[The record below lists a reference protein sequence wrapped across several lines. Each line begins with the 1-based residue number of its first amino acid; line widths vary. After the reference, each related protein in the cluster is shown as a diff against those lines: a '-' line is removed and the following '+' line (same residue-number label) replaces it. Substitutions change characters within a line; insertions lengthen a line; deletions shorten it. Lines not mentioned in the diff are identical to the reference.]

1 MRIPV
6 KVFLSALLL
15 FLLAAVVRA
24 QCPNSIVAGPPST
37 SAGDG
42 QQATSSWLLQPK
54 GISLDAS
61 GNLYI
66 ADSGNNRIR
75 KVSTDGVMH
84 TVAGP
89 DSLNDPEAVLAAPD
103 GSVYIADTGNNRIRR
118 ITPAGVLTT
127 VAGTG
132 HPGFSGDNGAATGAE
147 LNGPTGM
154 AFDAKGRFYF
164 ADTYNGRIRR
174 IDANGAI
181 ATVAGSHE
189 PGPMG
194 SPCCGDFGDGGPA
207 TEALLFQPRAIAVA
221 ADGSI
226 YILDVYYAAPA
237 IRRVAPDGTISTLN
251 GQIAATDLALL
262 PDGSLLIT
270 AEDLLRLSA
279 DGSTLS
285 YYARARSATNAAIGP
300 SGVYFSSL
308 ENVVYRAASAASEP
322 AIFAGQ
328 HYFGDAPDAAP
339 ASGPIFGSVAGL
351 TVGPDGS
358 IWVADR
364 GDSKIRKILPGG
376 TERVVASG
384 LGFTGVALDSSGNL
398 YASTPVS
405 VWRFAPD
412 GTSRLF
418 AGGGYAL
425 VPPVGAPAIPAIS
438 VDLSNTVGVAADSTG
453 NVFVAVLQ
461 YGYQPQMV
469 IARVTPSGQLT
480 TIWDSTSLAVGTVGY
495 PIGQGFAIDA
505 EGYLVLAVSGN
516 QVFRIKPDGSGIAE
530 TLIAPDTVTTVA
542 TGPSGEI
549 FYVTGGGRIKAL
561 RSGATLYNRDV
572 SPSPSQLYGQ
582 FGVPVAR
589 IAPVITTIVLAT
601 PNGSGYAASLAT
613 DALGNLYF
621 SDVDG
626 HVIRRFPAGPCFTA
640 AAPQLSTDS
649 ATQPS
654 PITPLPGNGSTGTT
668 TSTTSTTS
676 TGTSW
681 FAPGELISLY
691 GSGLGPKN
699 AASAQVGG
707 DGRITTQLAGTRVL
721 FEGVAAPVLYASDG
735 RVNTVIP
742 FTMYGYPSVRVQ
754 VEYNG
759 ALSDVAALTMSESAP
774 FVFTAPDPGTGSQ
787 VAIVINQDGSTNP
800 PSKPAAAG
808 SIITIYGSGFGR
820 TTPEGVDGRLATAP
834 LPKPVLPVSATLD
847 GSPAT
852 VLYAGDASGLV
863 EGTVQLNI
871 RLPKTFYQG
880 RLSVDVGDN
889 EMGFN
894 INVR

>member
-1 MRIPV
+1 MEIPV
-6 KVFLSALLL
+6 KVFRSALLPL
-15 FLLAAVVRA
+15 LLAAVVRG

-42 QQATSSWLLQPK
+42 QPATSSWLLQPK
-54 GISLDAS
+54 GISLDGS

-75 KVSTDGVMH
+75 EVSTDGVIH

-89 DSLNDPEAVLAAPD
+89 DTLNDPEAVLAAPD

-154 AFDAKGRFYF
+154 AFDSKGRFYF

-181 ATVAGSHE
+181 ATVAGSHV
-189 PGPMG
+189 PGPAG

-207 TEALLFQPRAIAVA
+207 TEALLFQPRAIAIA

-226 YILDVYYAAPA
+226 YILDVAAYAPA
-237 IRRVAPDGTISTLN
+237 IRRVAPDGTISTLY

-262 PDGSLLIT
+262 PDGSLLIA

-285 YYARARSATNAAIGP
+285 YYARARTATNAAIGP
-300 SGVYFSSL
+300 SGVYFSSS

-328 HYFGDAPDAAP
+328 HYFGDAPDSAP
-339 ASGPIFGSVAGL
+339 ALGPIFGSVAGL

-358 IWVADR
+358 IWVADS

-384 LGFTGVALDSSGNL
+384 LEFTGVALDSSGNL

-438 VDLSNTVGVAADSTG
+438 VDLSNTEGVVADSAG

-461 YGYQPQMV
+461 YGYEPQTV
-469 IARVTPSGQLT
+469 IARITPSGQLT
-480 TIWDSTSLAVGTVGY
+480 TIWDSTSLAGGTVDY
-495 PIGQGFAIDA
+495 PMGRGFAIDA
-505 EGYLVLAVSGN
+505 QGYLVLAMSGN

-530 TLIAPDTVTTVA
+530 TLIAPDTVTAVA

-561 RSGATLYNRDV
+561 HSGATLYNRDV
-572 SPSPSQLYGQ
+572 SPSSYSSLRSGQ
-582 FGVPVAR
+582 FTETASFV
-589 IAPVITTIVLAT
+589 TTTLISPAEL
-601 PNGSGYAASLAT
+601 GYAGSLAT

-621 SDVDG
+621 SDVNG
-626 HVIRRFPAGPCFTA
+626 YVIRRFPAGPCFAA
-640 AAPQLSTDS
+640 AAPQLSTDPS
-649 ATQPS
+649 KQPS
-654 PITPLPGNGSTGTT
+654 PITPLPENGSTGTT

-676 TGTSW
+676 SGSSW

-699 AASAQVGG
+699 AASAQVAG

-721 FEGVAAPVLYASDG
+721 FEGVAAPVLYASGG

-759 ALSDVAALTMSESAP
+759 ALSDVAPLTMGESAP
-774 FVFTAPDPGTGSQ
+774 FVFTGPDPGTGSQ
-787 VAIVINQDGSTNP
+787 VAIVINQDGSTNS

-820 TTPEGVDGRLATAP
+820 TTPEGVDGRLAAAP
-834 LPKPVLPVSATLD
+834 LPKPVLPVSATL
-847 GSPAT
+847 GSLPAT

-863 EGTVQLNI
+863 EGIVQLNI
-871 RLPKTFYQG
+871 QLPKTFYYG
-880 RLSVDVGDN
+880 ELDVSVGGN
-889 EMGFN
+889 AMGFN

>member
-1 MRIPV
+1 
-6 KVFLSALLL
+6 
-15 FLLAAVVRA
+15 VRA

-54 GISLDAS
+54 GISLDGS

-75 KVSTDGVMH
+75 EVSTDGVMH

-164 ADTYNGRIRR
+164 ADTYNGRIRL

-181 ATVAGSHE
+181 TTVAGSHV
-189 PGPMG
+189 PTPAG
-194 SPCCGDFGDGGPA
+194 SAWGVDFGDGGPA
-207 TEALLFQPRAIAVA
+207 TEALLFQPRAIAIA

-226 YILDVYYAAPA
+226 YILDVYSAAPA
-237 IRRVAPDGTISTLN
+237 IRRVAPDGTISTLYV
-251 GQIAATDLALL
+251 QMAATDLALL

-279 DGSTLS
+279 DGATLN

-308 ENVVYRAASAASEP
+308 ENVVYHAASAASEP

-328 HYFGDAPDAAP
+328 HYFGDAPDSAP
-339 ASGPIFGSVAGL
+339 ALSPIFGSVAGL

-384 LGFTGVALDSSGNL
+384 LEFTGVALDSSGNL
-398 YASTPVS
+398 YAATPVS

-425 VPPVGAPAIPAIS
+425 VPPVGAPAIPATS
-438 VDLSNTVGVAADSTG
+438 VDLSNTEGVVADSAG

-480 TIWDSTSLAVGTVGY
+480 TIWDSTSLAGGTVGY

-505 EGYLVLAVSGN
+505 QGYLVLAMSGN

-530 TLIAPDTVTTVA
+530 TLIAPDTVTAVA

-572 SPSPSQLYGQ
+572 SPSSYPLS
-582 FGVPVAR
+582 GVIAAPVA
-589 IAPVITTIVLAT
+589 IITSVLISPAEL
-601 PNGSGYAASLAT
+601 GYAGSLAT

-621 SDVDG
+621 SDVNG
-626 HVIRRFPAGPCFTA
+626 YVIRRFSAGPCFAA

-649 ATQPS
+649 SKQPS
-654 PITPLPGNGSTGTT
+654 PITPLPENWSTGTT

-676 TGTSW
+676 SGTSW

-699 AASAQVGG
+699 AASAQVAG

-742 FTMYGYPSVRVQ
+742 FTMYGYPSVRV
-754 VEYNG
+754 
-759 ALSDVAALTMSESAP
+759 
-774 FVFTAPDPGTGSQ
+774 
-787 VAIVINQDGSTNP
+787 
-800 PSKPAAAG
+800 
-808 SIITIYGSGFGR
+808 
-820 TTPEGVDGRLATAP
+820 
-834 LPKPVLPVSATLD
+834 
-847 GSPAT
+847 
-852 VLYAGDASGLV
+852 
-863 EGTVQLNI
+863 
-871 RLPKTFYQG
+871 
-880 RLSVDVGDN
+880 
-889 EMGFN
+889 
-894 INVR
+894 

>member
-1 MRIPV
+1 MKIPV
-6 KVFLSALLL
+6 KVFLTALLL
-15 FLLAAVVRA
+15 LLLAAVLRA
-24 QCPNSIVAGPPST
+24 QCPSSIVAGPPST

-42 QQATSSWLLQPK
+42 QPATSSWLLQPK

-75 KVSTDGVMH
+75 EVSTDGVMH

-118 ITPAGVLTT
+118 ITPAGVLST

-154 AFDAKGRFYF
+154 AFDANGRLYF

-181 ATVAGSHE
+181 TTVAGSHE
-189 PGPMG
+189 PGPAG
-194 SPCCGDFGDGGPA
+194 SACCGDFGDGGPA
-207 TEALLFQPRAIAVA
+207 TKALLFQPRAIAVA

-226 YILDVYYAAPA
+226 YILDVGAYA
-237 IRRVAPDGTISTLN
+237 IRRVAPAGTISTFYS
-251 GQIAATDLALL
+251 QIVASDLALL
-262 PDGSLLIT
+262 PDGSLLVT

-279 DGSTLS
+279 DGSTLN
-285 YYARARSATNAAIGP
+285 YYARARTATNAAIGP

-328 HYFGDAPDAAP
+328 HYFGDAPDSAP
-339 ASGPIFGSVAGL
+339 ALGPIFGSVAGL

-358 IWVADR
+358 IWVADS
-364 GDSKIRKILPGG
+364 GDAKIRKILPGG

-384 LGFTGVALDSSGNL
+384 LEFTGVALDSSGNL
-398 YASTPVS
+398 YATTPVS

-418 AGGGYAL
+418 AGGGYAPI
-425 VPPVGAPAIPAIS
+425 PPVGAPPIPAIS
-438 VDLSNTVGVAADSTG
+438 VDLSNTEGVVGDSAG

-480 TIWDSTSLAVGTVGY
+480 TIWDSTSLVGGTVGY
-495 PIGQGFAIDA
+495 PIGQAFAIDA
-505 EGYLVLAVSGN
+505 QGYLVLAMSGN

-530 TLIAPDTVTTVA
+530 TLIAPDTVTAVA

-572 SPSPSQLYGQ
+572 SPSSFSSLRSGQ
-582 FGVPVAR
+582 FTATASFVTTTLISPPGFGYGV
-589 IAPVITTIVLAT
+589 
-601 PNGSGYAASLAT
+601 SLAT

-621 SDVDG
+621 SDVNG
-626 HVIRRFPAGPCFTA
+626 YVIRRFSAGPCFTT

-649 ATQPS
+649 SKQPS
-654 PITPLPGNGSTGTT
+654 PITPLPANWSTGTT
-668 TSTTSTTS
+668 TSTTTS
-676 TGTSW
+676 SGSSW

-699 AASAQVGG
+699 AASSQVAS
-707 DGRITTQLAGTRVL
+707 DGRIATQLAGTRVL
-721 FEGVAAPVLYASDG
+721 FEGIAAPVLYASDG

-759 ALSDVAALTMSESAP
+759 ALSDVVPLTMSESAP
-774 FVFTAPDPGTGSQ
+774 FVFTGPDPGTGSS
-787 VAIVINQDGSTNP
+787 VAIVINQDGSVNS

-808 SIITIYGSGFGR
+808 SIITMYGSGFGR
-820 TTPEGVDGRLATAP
+820 TTPEGVDGRLAAAP

-847 GSPAT
+847 GTPAT

-863 EGTVQLNI
+863 EGIVQLNI
-871 RLPKTFYQG
+871 QLPKTFYYG
-880 RLSVDVGDN
+880 ELDVSVGGN
-889 EMGFN
+889 AMGFN

>member
-6 KVFLSALLL
+6 KVFRSALLPL
-15 FLLAAVVRA
+15 LLAAVVRA
-24 QCPNSIVAGPPST
+24 QCPDSIVAGPPST

-42 QQATSSWLLQPK
+42 QPATSSWLLQPK
-54 GISLDAS
+54 GLSLDAS

-75 KVSTDGVMH
+75 EVTTDGVMH

-181 ATVAGSHE
+181 ATVAVSYQ
-189 PGPMG
+189 P
-194 SPCCGDFGDGGPA
+194 SPCC
-207 TEALLFQPRAIAVA
+207 TTTTTSEAPLVYPRAIAIA

-226 YILDVYYAAPA
+226 YILDVGADA
-237 IRRVAPDGTISTLN
+237 IWRVAPDGTISTLYN
-251 GQIAATDLALL
+251 GIWATDLALL

-279 DGSTLS
+279 DGSTLD
-285 YYARARSATNAAIGP
+285 YYARARSATNAVIGP
-300 SGVYFSSL
+300 SGIYFSSS

-339 ASGPIFGSVAGL
+339 ALGPIFGSVAGL
-351 TVGPDGS
+351 TVGPDGG

-364 GDSKIRKILPGG
+364 ADAKIRKILPGG
-376 TERVVASG
+376 AQKVVASG
-384 LGFTGVALDSSGNL
+384 LQFTGVALDPSGNL
-398 YASTPVS
+398 YAATPVNI
-405 VWRFAPD
+405 WRFAPD

-418 AGGGYAL
+418 AGGGYAPI
-425 VPPVGAPAIPAIS
+425 PPVGAPTIPAVS
-438 VDLSNTVGVAADSTG
+438 VDLSNTEGVVADSTG

-461 YGYQPQMV
+461 YGYQPQML
-469 IARVTPSGQLT
+469 IARITPSGQLT
-480 TIWDSTSLAVGTVGY
+480 TVWDSTSLAGGTVGY

-505 EGYLVLAVSGN
+505 QGYLVVPAMYRN

-530 TLIAPDTVTTVA
+530 TLIAPDTVTAVA

-549 FYVTGGGRIKAL
+549 FYATAGGRIKAL

-572 SPSPSQLYGQ
+572 SPSPSSSLLSGQ
-582 FGVPVAR
+582 FLTATSNLLTSIL
-589 IAPVITTIVLAT
+589 IAPI
-601 PNGSGYAASLAT
+601 GFGYAPSLAT
-613 DALGNLYF
+613 DALGNVYF
-621 SDVDG
+621 SDVNG
-626 HVIRRFPAGPCFTA
+626 YVIRRFPAGPCFA
-640 AAPQLSTDS
+640 ATAPQLSTDS

-654 PITPLPGNGSTGTT
+654 PITPPPENGSTSTT
-668 TSTTSTTS
+668 TSTTTS
-676 TGTSW
+676 TGISW

-699 AASAQVGG
+699 AASAQVAS
-707 DGRITTQLAGTRVL
+707 DGRIATQLAGTRVL
-721 FEGVAAPVLYASDG
+721 FEGVTAPVLYASDG

-759 ALSDVAALTMSESAP
+759 ALSDVAPLTMSESAP
-774 FVFTAPDPGTGSQ
+774 FVFTGPDPGTGSP
-787 VAIVINQDGSTNP
+787 VAIVINQDGSTNS

-820 TTPEGVDGRLATAP
+820 TTPEGVDGRLAAVP
-834 LPKPVLPVSATLD
+834 LPKPVLPVSANL
-847 GSPAT
+847 GSLPAT

-871 RLPKTFYQG
+871 QLPRTFYYG
-880 RLSVDVGDN
+880 ELYVSVGDN
-889 EMGFN
+889 AMGFN

>member
-1 MRIPV
+1 MKSPI
-6 KVFLSALLL
+6 KVCRSALLPL
-15 FLLAAVVRA
+15 LLAAVVRA

-54 GISLDAS
+54 GLSLDAS

-75 KVSTDGVMH
+75 EVSTDGVMH

-103 GSVYIADTGNNRIRR
+103 GSVYIGDTGNNRIRR

-181 ATVAGSHE
+181 ATVAGSHV
-189 PGPMG
+189 PPPAG
-194 SPCCGDFGDGGPA
+194 SACCVDIGDGGPA
-207 TEALLFQPRAIAVA
+207 TEALLFQPRAIAIA

-226 YILDVYYAAPA
+226 YILDVYAAAPA
-237 IRRVAPDGTISTLN
+237 IRRVAPDGTISTLY
-251 GQIAATDLALL
+251 GGIAATDLALL
-262 PDGSLLIT
+262 PDGSLLI
-270 AEDLLRLSA
+270 AARDLLRLSA
-279 DGSTLS
+279 DGSTVS
-285 YYARARSATNAAIGP
+285 YYARAKSATNAAIGP
-300 SGVYFSSL
+300 SGVYFSSS

-328 HYFGDAPDAAP
+328 HYFGDAPDSAP
-339 ASGPIFGSVAGL
+339 ALGPTFGFVAGL
-351 TVGPDGS
+351 TAGPDGS
-358 IWVADR
+358 IWVADS
-364 GDSKIRKILPGG
+364 GDAKIRRILPGG
-376 TERVVASG
+376 TERVIASG
-384 LGFTGVALDSSGNL
+384 LEFTGVALDPSGNL
-398 YASTPVS
+398 YAATSAS
-405 VWRFAPD
+405 IWRFAPD

-418 AGGGYAL
+418 AGGGYAPI
-425 VPPVGAPAIPAIS
+425 PPVGAPPIPATS
-438 VDLSNTVGVAADSTG
+438 VDLSYTGGVVADPSG
-453 NVFVAVLQ
+453 NVFVATLQ
-461 YGYQPQMV
+461 PGYGLQTV
-469 IARVTPSGQLT
+469 IARITPSGQLT
-480 TIWDSTSLAVGTVGY
+480 TIWDSTSLADGTGGSLPNGY
-495 PIGQGFAIDA
+495 QSLGIDA
-505 EGYLVLAVSGN
+505 QGYLVSAVSSN

-530 TLIAPDTVTTVA
+530 TLTAPDSVTAIA

-549 FYVTGGGRIKAL
+549 YYLTGGGRIKAL

-572 SPSPSQLYGQ
+572 SASTSPLGDPRAY
-582 FGVPVAR
+582 A
-589 IAPVITTIVLAT
+589 AVITTTILISPT
-601 PNGSGYAASLAT
+601 GLGYPASLAT
-613 DALGNLYF
+613 DAMGNLYF
-621 SDVDG
+621 SDVNG
-626 HVIRRFPAGPCFTA
+626 YVIRRFPAGPCFTA
-640 AAPQLSTDS
+640 AAPHLSADY

-654 PITPLPGNGSTGTT
+654 PITPLPENWSTSTATSTT
-668 TSTTSTTS
+668 TSS
-676 TGTSW
+676 GNSW

-699 AASAQVGG
+699 AASAQAAG
-707 DGRITTQLAGTRVL
+707 DGRIATQLAGTRVL

-742 FTMYGYPSVRVQ
+742 FTMYGYPWVRVQ
-754 VEYNG
+754 VEYDG
-759 ALSDVAALTMSESAP
+759 ALSDVAPLTMSESAP
-774 FVFTAPDPGTGSQ
+774 FVFTAPDPGTGSP
-787 VAIVINQDGSTNP
+787 VAIVINQDGSTNS

-820 TTPEGVDGRLATAP
+820 TTPEGVDGRLAAAP

-847 GSPAT
+847 GMPAT

-871 RLPKTFYQG
+871 QLPKTFYYG
-880 RLSVDVGDN
+880 GLNVAVGDN
-889 EMGFN
+889 VMGFN
-894 INVR
+894 INMR

>member
-6 KVFLSALLL
+6 KAFRGALLPL
-15 FLLAAVVRA
+15 LLAAVVVHA

-42 QQATSSWLLQPK
+42 QPATSSWLLQPK
-54 GISLDAS
+54 GISLDAG

-66 ADSGNNRIR
+66 ADSGNNRVR
-75 KVSTDGVMH
+75 EVSTDGVMH

-181 ATVAGSHE
+181 ATVAGSHV
-189 PGPMG
+189 PGPVG
-194 SPCCGDFGDGGPA
+194 SPCCGDVGDGGPA
-207 TEALLFQPRAIAVA
+207 TKALLFQPRAIAVA

-226 YILDVYYAAPA
+226 YILDVADYS
-237 IRRVAPDGTISTLN
+237 IRRVAPDGTISTLY

-279 DGSTLS
+279 DGSTLN
-285 YYARARSATNAAIGP
+285 YYARARTATNAAIGP
-300 SGVYFSSL
+300 SGIYFSSS

-328 HYFGDAPDAAP
+328 LYFGDAPDQAP
-339 ASGPIFGSVAGL
+339 ALGPIFGSVAGL

-358 IWVADR
+358 IWVADS

-384 LGFTGVALDSSGNL
+384 LEFTGVALDSSGNL
-398 YASTPVS
+398 YAATPAS
-405 VWRFAPD
+405 IWRFAPD

-418 AGGGYAL
+418 AGGGYAPI
-425 VPPVGAPAIPAIS
+425 PPVSAPAIPAIS
-438 VDLSNTVGVAADSTG
+438 VDLSNTEGVVADSAG

-461 YGYQPQMV
+461 YGYEPQMV
-469 IARVTPSGQLT
+469 IARITPSGQLT
-480 TIWDSTSLAVGTVGY
+480 TIWDSTSLAGGTVGY
-495 PIGQGFAIDA
+495 PMGQGFAIDA
-505 EGYLVLAVSGN
+505 QGYLVLAVSGN

-572 SPSPSQLYGQ
+572 SPSPYSSLLSGQL
-582 FGVPVAR
+582 VSATAN
-589 IAPVITTIVLAT
+589 IITSVLIS
-601 PNGSGYAASLAT
+601 PIGFGYAQSLAT
-613 DALGNLYF
+613 DALGNLFF
-621 SDVDG
+621 SDVNG
-626 HVIRRFPAGPCFTA
+626 YVIRRFPAGPCFAA

-649 ATQPS
+649 SKQPS
-654 PITPLPGNGSTGTT
+654 PITPLPENGSTGTS
-668 TSTTSTTS
+668 TSTTTS

-699 AASAQVGG
+699 AASAQVAS
-707 DGRITTQLAGTRVL
+707 DGRIATQLAGTRVL
-721 FEGVAAPVLYASDG
+721 FEGIAAPVLYASDG

-759 ALSDVAALTMSESAP
+759 ALSDVVPLTMSESAP
-774 FVFTAPDPGTGSQ
+774 FVFTGPDPGTGSP
-787 VAIVINQDGSTNP
+787 VAIVINQDGSVNS

-808 SIITIYGSGFGR
+808 SIITMYGSGFGR
-820 TTPEGVDGRLATAP
+820 TTPEGVDGRLAAAP

-847 GSPAT
+847 GTPAT

-871 RLPKTFYQG
+871 RLPESSYWG
-880 RLSVDVGDN
+880 RLYVNVGGTAI
-889 EMGFN
+889 GFD
-894 INVR
+894 INVH

>member
-1 MRIPV
+1 
-6 KVFLSALLL
+6 
-15 FLLAAVVRA
+15 
-24 QCPNSIVAGPPST
+24 
-37 SAGDG
+37 
-42 QQATSSWLLQPK
+42 
-54 GISLDAS
+54 
-61 GNLYI
+61 
-66 ADSGNNRIR
+66 
-75 KVSTDGVMH
+75 MH

-181 ATVAGSHE
+181 ATVAGSQE
-189 PGPMG
+189 PAPAG
-194 SPCCGDFGDGGPA
+194 SACCVDNGDGGPA
-207 TEALLFQPRAIAVA
+207 TEALLFQPRAIAIA

-226 YILDVYYAAPA
+226 YILDVAADA
-237 IRRVAPDGTISTLN
+237 VRRVAPDGTISTLYS
-251 GQIAATDLALL
+251 GIWATDLALL

-279 DGSTLS
+279 DGSTLN

-300 SGVYFSSL
+300 SGVYFSSS

-328 HYFGDAPDAAP
+328 HYFGDAPDSAP
-339 ASGPIFGSVAGL
+339 ALGPIFGSVAGL

-358 IWVADR
+358 IWVADS

-384 LGFTGVALDSSGNL
+384 LEFTGVALDPSGNL
-398 YASTPVS
+398 YAATPVS
-405 VWRFAPD
+405 IWRFAPD

-418 AGGGYAL
+418 AGGGYAPI
-425 VPPVGAPAIPAIS
+425 PPVGAPPIPAIS
-438 VDLSNTVGVAADSTG
+438 ADLSNTEGVVADSAG

-461 YGYQPQMV
+461 YGYQPQML
-469 IARVTPSGQLT
+469 IARITPSGQLT
-480 TIWDSTSLAVGTVGY
+480 TIWDSTSLAGGTVEY
-495 PIGQGFAIDA
+495 PIFQGLAIDA
-505 EGYLVLAVSGN
+505 QGYVVLAVSGN
-516 QVFRIKPDGSGIAE
+516 QVFRMKPDGSGIAE
-530 TLIAPDTVTTVA
+530 TLIAPDTVIAIA

-549 FYVTGGGRIKAL
+549 FYATAGGRIKAL

-572 SPSPSQLYGQ
+572 SPSSLSSLRSGQ
-582 FGVPVAR
+582 FVTATASIITAVLISPV
-589 IAPVITTIVLAT
+589 
-601 PNGSGYAASLAT
+601 GFGYASSLAT

-621 SDVDG
+621 SDVNG
-626 HVIRRFPAGPCFTA
+626 YVIRRFSAGPCFTT

-649 ATQPS
+649 SKQPS
-654 PITPLPGNGSTGTT
+654 PITPLPENGSTGTT
-668 TSTTSTTS
+668 TSTTTS

-691 GSGLGPKN
+691 GSGLGPKS

-707 DGRITTQLAGTRVL
+707 DGRIATQLAGTRVL
-721 FEGVAAPVLYASDG
+721 FEGVAAPVLYAADG

-742 FTMYGYPSVRVQ
+742 FTLYGYPSVRVQ

-759 ALSDVAALTMSESAP
+759 ALSDVAALTMGESAP
-774 FVFTAPDPGTGSQ
+774 FVFTGPDPGTGSQ
-787 VAIVINQDGSTNP
+787 VAIVINQDGSTNS

-808 SIITIYGSGFGR
+808 SIITLYGSGFGR
-820 TTPEGVDGRLATAP
+820 TTPEGVDGRLAAAP
-834 LPKPVLPVSATLD
+834 LPKPVLPVSATL
-847 GSPAT
+847 GSLPAT

-863 EGTVQLNI
+863 EGIVQLNI
-871 RLPKTFYQG
+871 QLPKTFYYG
-880 RLSVDVGDN
+880 ELYVSVGDN
-889 EMGFN
+889 AMGFN

>member
-6 KVFLSALLL
+6 KVFLSAPLLL
-15 FLLAAVVRA
+15 LLAAVVVRA

-42 QQATSSWLLQPK
+42 QPATSSWLLQPK
-54 GISLDAS
+54 GLSLDAS

-75 KVSTDGVMH
+75 EVSTDGVMH

-181 ATVAGSHE
+181 ATVAVTYQ
-189 PGPMG
+189 PA
-194 SPCCGDFGDGGPA
+194 PCCTTTA
-207 TEALLFQPRAIAVA
+207 TNQALVHPRAIAIA

-226 YILDVYYAAPA
+226 YILDVGANG
-237 IRRVAPDGTISTLN
+237 IRRVAPDGTISTLYD
-251 GQIAATDLALL
+251 GIWATDLALL

-270 AEDLLRLSA
+270 SEDLLRLSA
-279 DGSTLS
+279 DGSALS
-285 YYARARSATNAAIGP
+285 YYARAKSATNAVIGP
-300 SGVYFSSL
+300 SGIYFSSS
-308 ENVVYRAASAASEP
+308 ENVVYRAASTASEP

-328 HYFGDAPDAAP
+328 DYFGNAPDQAP
-339 ASGPIFGSVAGL
+339 ALGPIFGSVAGL

-358 IWVADR
+358 IWVADS
-364 GDSKIRKILPGG
+364 GDSKIRKILAGG
-376 TERVVASG
+376 TERVIASG
-384 LGFTGVALDSSGNL
+384 LEFTGVALDSSGNL
-398 YASTPVS
+398 YAATPAS
-405 VWRFAPD
+405 IWRFAPD

-418 AGGGYAL
+418 AGGGYSPI
-425 VPPVGAPAIPAIS
+425 PPVGAPPIPAMS
-438 VDLSNTVGVAADSTG
+438 VDLSNTEGVVVDSTG

-461 YGYQPQMV
+461 FGYQPQVV
-469 IARVTPSGQLT
+469 IARIAPSGQLT
-480 TIWDSTSLAVGTVGY
+480 TIWDSTTLAAATGQY
-495 PIGQGFAIDA
+495 PIIGYQGFAIDA
-505 EGYLVLAVSGN
+505 QGYLVLPVHGK

-530 TLIAPDTVTTVA
+530 ILIAPDYVTAVA
-542 TGPSGEI
+542 TGPSGES
-549 FYVTGGGRIKAL
+549 FYATAGGRIKAL

-572 SPSPSQLYGQ
+572 SPTPSSLSGLPGGEAAALISVTVIGIG
-582 FGVPVAR
+582 GVAY
-589 IAPVITTIVLAT
+589 AP
-601 PNGSGYAASLAT
+601 PSLAT

-621 SDVDG
+621 SDVNG
-626 HVIRRFPAGPCFTA
+626 HVIRRFSAGPCFTA
-640 AAPQLSTDS
+640 TAPQLSTDS
-649 ATQPS
+649 PTQPS
-654 PITPLPGNGSTGTT
+654 PITPPPENGSTGTT
-668 TSTTSTTS
+668 TTTGTTTSTSTS
-676 TGTSW
+676 SGSSW

-699 AASAQVGG
+699 AASAQVAS
-707 DGRITTQLAGTRVL
+707 DGRIATQLAGTRVL

-742 FTMYGYPSVRVQ
+742 FTMYGYPWVRVQ

-759 ALSDVAALTMSESAP
+759 ALSDVAPLTMSESAP
-774 FVFTAPDPGTGSQ
+774 FVFTGLDPGTGHP
-787 VAIVINQDGSTNP
+787 VAIVINQDGSVNS

-808 SIITIYGSGFGR
+808 SIITLYGSGFGR
-820 TTPEGVDGRLATAP
+820 TTPEGVDGRLAAAP

-847 GSPAT
+847 GLPAT

-871 RLPKTFYQG
+871 RLPGTFYYG
-880 RLSVDVGDN
+880 GLSVDVGGTT
-889 EMGFN
+889 MGFD
-894 INVR
+894 INMR